1 VLLPLVMFVYALPIS
16 VGLPLSFLRQIR
28 DAHDATGRSRLTAL
42 SSTILLAWAVCFVSG
57 MHLPRYAYVTIPLL
71 CPIAGAVA
79 WSIPKLGPSL
89 CRLMTA
95 IAGGSTLIF
104 SLVAVAMSAY
114 LWRHSS
120 LRPMLIATGL
130 IALAL
135 AVPIVLALFKTGPN
149 WRSLF
154 ALPIIL
160 FCLSLN
166 VGRITDFDRQHRS
179 SRDQGMMIRFTTG
192 PDAELFTCAMVLDQP
207 ELFYYSGLPTHAFD
221 GDNLDWHAIPPGSWV
236 VLEPQ
241 ELEIWQ
247 HDAPTRLRRVIP
259 FVANRN
265 QGYLV
270 WYADAPATTSY

>member
-1 VLLPLVMFVYALPIS
+1 
-16 VGLPLSFLRQIR
+16 
-28 DAHDATGRSRLTAL
+28 
-42 SSTILLAWAVCFVSG
+42 
-57 MHLPRYAYVTIPLL
+57 
-71 CPIAGAVA
+71 
-79 WSIPKLGPSL
+79 
-89 CRLMTA
+89 
-95 IAGGSTLIF
+95 
-104 SLVAVAMSAY
+104 
-114 LWRHSS
+114 
-120 LRPMLIATGL
+120 
-130 IALAL
+130 
-135 AVPIVLALFKTGPN
+135 
-149 WRSLF
+149 
-154 ALPIIL
+154 
-160 FCLSLN
+160 
-166 VGRITDFDRQHRS
+166 
-179 SRDQGMMIRFTTG
+179 MMIRFTTG